1 MKKLQLLT
9 ILFSFVGYCSFGQV
23 SGEELDEKYT
33 PPPGSEFDS
42 EANEDKSAI
51 TVKNPNSVL
60 KKIKDFI
67 SELRLAYIDFPVS
80 ISK

>member
-1 MKKLQLLT
+1 MFEFFLLKK
-9 ILFSFVGYCSFGQV
+9 I
-23 SGEELDEKYT
+23 KYINT
-33 PPPGSEFDS
+33 D
-42 EANEDKSAI
+42 EDKSAI

-80 ISK
+80 VSK